1 MPKKQPTTDNQL
13 RLYQQGQGEVQALPL
28 PPTPPPPIPRSSAD
42 PPPPDQLQSA
52 VEMLAGLLR
61 QQSAGSGQSA
71 ETVLGRWCA
80 AYLASLRHL
89 QPLRAAPLAGLTVLV
104 EAAAPGLAVYAAQAG
119 SNPDLLGQTLLAST
133 ENPAAWR
140 PWVLPWPDALARARQ
155 FIPNGGEVAA
165 ARLLAAA
172 SAARQDG
179 QALTLQPAQPFESWS
194 AAVRPYLLPLV
205 IGPPLT
211 HGSTLALA
219 SAAQFPAWLRET
231 DRLRLAWSPETP
243 PVIRAIQQLNAQ
255 LYRLTPHLPPG
266 LALC

>member
-28 PPTPPPPIPRSSAD
+28 PTTPPPLISRSSAD
-42 PPPPDQLQSA
+42 PPAPDRPPAA
-52 VEMLAGLLR
+52 VETLVDLLR
-61 QQSAGSGQSA
+61 QHRAGSGQHA
-71 ETVLGRWCA
+71 ETVLAHWCA
-80 AYLASLRHL
+80 AYRRSLRYG

-104 EAAAPGLAVYAAQAG
+104 EAAAPGLTVYAAQAG

-133 ENPAAWR
+133 ENPAAWQ
-140 PWVLPWPDALARARQ
+140 PWVLPWPDALERARQ

-165 ARLLAAA
+165 TRLLDAAR
-172 SAARQDG
+172 AARQDG

-211 HGSTLALA
+211 HGSTLTLA